1 MTSDRRRALV
11 VDDDAGIRILV
22 SRVLARNGFE
32 VDAARDGAEA
42 IEMLLQYDYAVVT
55 LDLMMP
61 RIDGVAVVR
70 YLLQHK
76 PEKLTS
82 VIVMTAF
89 GAAALEKVCP
99 PVARFIEKPFDID
112 VLIAQ
117 ALECGDAAVA
127 AGTKSGVLEAD
138 VDSAIA
144 GMKIDRE
151 TGRR

>member
-1 MTSDRRRALV
+1 MSEPQRALV

-22 SRVLARNGFE
+22 SRILARNGFD
-32 VDAARDGAEA
+32 VDAARDGGEA
-42 IEMLLQYDYAVVT
+42 IENMLQHDYAVIT

-61 RIDGVAVVR
+61 RIDGITVVR

-76 PEKLTS
+76 PEKLGN

-112 VLIAQ
+112 ALLAQ
-117 ALECGDAAVA
+117 AIECSKTAAETA
-127 AGTKSGVLEAD
+127 AA
-138 VDSAIA
+138 SA
-144 GMKIDRE
+144 K
-151 TGRR
+151 